1 MMEKKSSSF
10 GSRTVPRKVV
20 LAVFACLILLLTH
33 FLAFKIGEFFQGA
46 PPPRPTAKVV
56 GAPIRVPLFIDPALV
71 CQQSRF
77 HFTFDSP
84 QTLADLRRTLGVEG
98 VVASGKNQWEKVNLW
113 MNWVRSQWQPGRP
126 DPYPPIDAR
135 IILER
140 IHGGVTGGFC
150 AQYNYVFVQG
160 LQSLGM
166 AARYVTI
173 HDHEVTEVWIEVE
186 QRWVCCDPLFRCHY
200 ADLDGKSLSVLDIRQ
215 AVENGRPVSLVGGQ
229 GVNDLG
235 RHLRQ
240 FLGFAVWLKNDHIA
254 SPINFIDI
262 ERYKVYFLETEAER
276 SLLPANALFTFFPE
290 DLYGSPADHPAGEN

>member
-1 MMEKKSSSF
+1 MTEKKITSF
-10 GSRTVPRKVV
+10 GNRTVPRKIV
-20 LAVFACLILLLTH
+20 LAVFACLILTLTH
-33 FLAFKIGEFFQGA
+33 FLAFKVGEFSKDIPATRQKTRA
-46 PPPRPTAKVV
+46 AS
-56 GAPIRVPLFIDPALV
+56 APIRVPLFIDPTRV
-71 CQQSRF
+71 RQQPRF

-84 QTLADLRRTLGVEG
+84 QTLADLRRTLGVDG

-140 IHGGVTGGFC
+140 IRGGLTGGFC

-173 HDHEVTEVWIEVE
+173 HNHEVTEVWIEAE
-186 QRWVCCDPLFRCHY
+186 RRWVCCDPLFRCHY
-200 ADLDGKSLSVLDIRQ
+200 ANLDGKSLSVLDIRQ

-240 FLGFAVWLKNDHIA
+240 FLRFAVWLKNDHIA

-290 DLYGSPADHPAGEN
+290 DLYGSSADYPNREN